1 MSLAS
6 VFVARSCTDGDC
18 PNEDTTSVAAWVG
31 SDSNGCQR
39 INDFVEV
46 YVEAYDDENAVN
58 YGDLSNC
65 IYAVVG
71 GGVLPLSSA
80 ASSYSG
86 YNARVY
92 DIPGYYDTQANIA
105 GACQY
110 YTSINR

>member
-18 PNEDTTSVAAWVG
+18 HNEDTTSVAAWVG

-39 INDFVEV
+39 INNAIEA
-46 YVEAYDDENAVN
+46 YAEAYDDENVVKSSN
-58 YGDLSNC
+58 LSNC
-65 IYAVVG
+65 IYEVVG
-71 GGVLPLSSA
+71 GGVLPHSSA
-80 ASSYSG
+80 YLCSSI
-86 YNARVY
+86 NARVH

-105 GACQY
+105 GTYQY

>member
-18 PNEDTTSVAAWVG
+18 PNEDTTSVGAWVG

-39 INDFVEV
+39 INNFVDV
-46 YVEAYDDENAVN
+46 HAEAYDDEDAVKF
-58 YGDLSNC
+58 DILSNY

-71 GGVLPLSSA
+71 GGVLPHSSA
-80 ASSYSG
+80 YLCSSI
-86 YNARVY
+86 NARVL
-92 DIPGYYDTQANIA
+92 DIPGYYDTQANID
-105 GACQY
+105 GTYQY

>member
-6 VFVARSCTDGDC
+6 VFVARSCTDGGC

-39 INDFVEV
+39 INKAIEA
-46 YVEAYDDENAVN
+46 YAEAYDDEDAVN
-58 YGDLSNC
+58 YGNLSNC

-71 GGVLPLSSA
+71 GGVLPHSSA
-80 ASSYSG
+80 YLCSSINAS
-86 YNARVY
+86 VH

-105 GACQY
+105 GTYQY

>member
-6 VFVARSCTDGDC
+6 VFVARSCTGGDC
-18 PNEDTTSVAAWVG
+18 PNEDTTSVGAWVG

-39 INDFVEV
+39 INNFVDV
-46 YVEAYDDENAVN
+46 HVEAYDDEDAVK
-58 YGDLSNC
+58 YGNLSNC

-71 GGVLPLSSA
+71 GGVLPHSSTYPY
-80 ASSYSG
+80 SSI
-86 YNARVY
+86 NTRVY

>member
-6 VFVARSCTDGDC
+6 VFVARSCTGSDC
-18 PNEDTTSVAAWVG
+18 PNEDTNSVAAWVG

-39 INDFVEV
+39 INNAIEA
-46 YVEAYDDENAVN
+46 YAEAYDDENAVKSSN
-58 YGDLSNC
+58 LSNC

-71 GGVLPLSSA
+71 GEVLPHSSA
-80 ASSYSG
+80 YSYSSI
-86 YNARVY
+86 NTRVY

>member
-6 VFVARSCTDGDC
+6 VFVARSCTDGGC

-39 INDFVEV
+39 INNFVDV
-46 YVEAYDDENAVN
+46 HVEAYDDEDAVN

-65 IYAVVG
+65 MYAHYG
-71 GGVLPLSSA
+71 RVLPHSSA
-80 ASSYSG
+80 YLCSSI
-86 YNARVY
+86 NAMVH

-105 GACQY
+105 GTYQY
-110 YTSINR
+110 YVGVSR

>member
-18 PNEDTTSVAAWVG
+18 PNEDTTSVGAWVG

-39 INDFVEV
+39 INNFVEV

-58 YGDLSNC
+58 YGGLSNC

-71 GGVLPLSSA
+71 GGVLSHSSA
-80 ASSYSG
+80 YPDSRI
-86 YNARVY
+86 NTRVY

-105 GACQY
+105 GTYQY